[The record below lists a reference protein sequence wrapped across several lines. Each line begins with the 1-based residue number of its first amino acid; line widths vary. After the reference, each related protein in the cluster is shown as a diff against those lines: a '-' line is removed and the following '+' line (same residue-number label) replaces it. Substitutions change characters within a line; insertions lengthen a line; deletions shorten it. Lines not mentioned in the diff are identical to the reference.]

1 MGKSY
6 LWLNTIKIIWLM
18 RREIISKSRIDR
30 RLDETDIKIINLMIL
45 NKNNKEI
52 SSVLKIPLSTV
63 QRRVRHLI
71 SSDYLASNV
80 QINYQ
85 KFGFKTG
92 LVHVYLEDGNID
104 EIAKKVQNLDLITY
118 VEIHIGNS
126 DILGNVVYKEG
137 KELLNLF
144 SDIKKMKGVE
154 RIVWSE
160 RIYQSP
166 SKESENIINIL
177 NSQKKVIP

>member
-1 MGKSY
+1 MVKSY

-18 RREIISKSRIDR
+18 RREIISKSRIDK

-104 EIAKKVQNLDLITY
+104 EIAKKVRNLDLLTH

-126 DILGNVVYKEG
+126 DVLGNVVYKQG
-137 KELLNLF
+137 IELMNLI
-144 SDIKKMKGVE
+144 SEIKRMKGVDK
-154 RIVWSE
+154 IVWSE

-166 SKESENIINIL
+166 PKDSENMINIL
-177 NSQKKVIP
+177 NNLKKIIP